1 MTLAQYIYSTTC
13 SDLVTAEKAV
23 LISAKSIEVCQ
34 RLGLTGRVFSTQ
46 THALAVTEGP
56 SDIVE
61 RYYQAIASDNLVATA
76 LLHTK
81 RQVIAREFEDYS
93 VWLDIGEPFG
103 PHPHVH
109 QMTPQSL
116 TKAMPPRP
124 SARLR
129 IMVDALFD
137 DGRLVA

>member
-1 MTLAQYIYSTTC
+1 MELAQYIYSTTC
-13 SDLVTAEKAV
+13 TELMTSEKAV
-23 LISAKSIEVCQ
+23 LISVKSIQVCEQ
-34 RLGLTGRVFSTQ
+34 LGLTGRVFSTL
-46 THALAVTEGP
+46 THALAITEGP
-56 SDIVE
+56 LDIVD
-61 RYYQAIASDNLVATA
+61 RYYQAIACDNLVATA
-76 LLHTK
+76 LLQTK
-81 RQVIAREFEDYS
+81 QIVKTRDFEDYS
-93 VWLDIGEPFG
+93 VWLDIGRPFG

-116 TKAMPPRP
+116 VSAMPSNP

>member
-1 MTLAQYIYSTTC
+1 MSLAQYIYSTTC
-13 SDLVTAEKAV
+13 TDQMTAEKAV
-23 LISAKSIEVCQ
+23 LISVKSIEVCA
-34 RLGLTGRVFSTQ
+34 RLGLTGRVFSTR

-56 SDIVE
+56 PEIVE
-61 RYYQAIASDNLVATA
+61 RYFQAIASDYLVATA

-81 RQVIAREFEDYS
+81 QMVKAREFEDYS
-93 VWLDIGEPFG
+93 VWLDIGTPFG

-116 TKAMPPRP
+116 ANAMPQRP